1 MKKLPIGVQQF
12 ERIIREDFL
21 YVDKT
26 RQIYDLISQGHLY
39 FLSRPRR
46 FGKSLLVSTL
56 KEIFQGN
63 KELFKGLYIA
73 EQTDYDW
80 QSYPILQFS
89 FAKLATNPSL
99 FEESLKRQLRLLS
112 QSFHVTLT
120 ASNLSDQVDEL
131 VKTVA
136 QKGKP
141 VVFLVDEYDKPIID
155 YLTDKQ
161 KANTNRKTLKD
172 FFSPLKDL
180 EENGHLQ
187 FLFVTGVSKFS
198 KVSIFSDLNNLIDL
212 TIDGKAADLVGI
224 TNEELQASFK
234 AHIKQSSIEIGLPQA
249 EMLKGL
255 KLWYD
260 GYSFDGKTFL
270 YNPFSLLNFFRKS
283 EFGNFW
289 FATGTPTFLVETLR
303 DIKVDLHKLEA
314 QEVGPPFFD
323 KFTLENLD
331 IYSLL
336 FQTGY
341 LTIKSTRRRGWQLRY
356 ELGYPNEE
364 VRQSFLHNL
373 IEAFTRQPTSIV
385 SNVLI
390 RMEDALEE
398 GEVSTFI
405 EQLKILL
412 ADISYHLF
420 PKSKKEP
427 TPTQVAKSFAAWEG
441 YFQTIIYLV
450 CSFLNLNVR
459 AEVSK
464 HKGRIDLLAET
475 EGFLYLMEFKLE
487 DTAEHAIAQIKDRE
501 YAQAYKNSAKRVLL
515 VGIGFGKEER
525 NVESWEVE
533 EWI

>member
-1 MKKLPIGVQQF
+1 MKKLPIGIQNLDT
-12 ERIIREDFL
+12 ILREGYL

-26 RQIYDLISQGHLY
+26 RQIYDLINEGKLY

-56 KEIFQGN
+56 KEILQGN

-80 QSYPILQFS
+80 SSYPVLQFN
-89 FAKLATNPSL
+89 FAAISTKP
-99 FEESLKRQLRLLS
+99 
-112 QSFHVTLT
+112 
-120 ASNLSDQVDEL
+120 DEL
-131 VKTVA
+131 TQSLQQELFRYSQLFNIQLVTTNLTGQVHELVRKIA
-136 QKGKP
+136 EQGKP

-155 YLTDKQ
+155 YLTKKQ
-161 KANTNRKTLKD
+161 EANLNRKTLKD

-180 EENGHLQ
+180 EVKGHLQ

-198 KVSIFSDLNNLIDL
+198 KVSIFSDLNNLTDL
-212 TIDGKAADLVGI
+212 TIKRTSADLTGI
-224 TNEELQASFK
+224 TQEELLANFEPFIQR
-234 AHIKQSSIEIGLPQA
+234 SIESLAISRQELLHW
-249 EMLKGL
+249 LKV
-255 KLWYD
+255 WYD
-260 GYSFDGKTFL
+260 GYSWDGKTFL
-270 YNPFSLLNFFRKS
+270 YNPFSLLNFFSDSR
-283 EFGNFW
+283 FGNFW

-303 DIKVDLHKLEA
+303 DTKIDIKRLEG
-314 QEVGPPFFD
+314 QEVGEVFFD
-323 KFTLENLD
+323 KFDIENLD

-341 LTIKSTRRRGWQLRY
+341 VTIKSIRGKAWKPIYTLS
-356 ELGYPNEE
+356 YPNEE
-364 VRQSFLHNL
+364 VRQSFIHNL
-373 IEAFTRQPTSIV
+373 LEAFSRQPSSIV

-390 RMEDALEE
+390 KMEAALEE
-398 GEVSTFI
+398 GEVSIFI

-427 TPTQVAKSFAAWEG
+427 TPAQVDKSFAAWEG

-475 EGFLYLMEFKLE
+475 ETFIYLMEFKLNE
-487 DTAEHAIAQIKDRE
+487 PAEHAIAQIKDRE
-501 YAQAYKNSAKRVLL
+501 YAHAYKNAAKRVLL
-515 VGIGFGKEER
+515 VGIGFGKEAR